1 MEIIIYAVI
10 NVLIIGITI
19 RYLRTGKEGGECIAK
34 LGVPDEPNPYYDSSK
49 DAFTCLMRSDGS
61 NTICFRDG
69 GGFTANARK
78 KRDIWFKWNTDF
90 QATLG

>member
-1 MEIIIYAVI
+1 
-10 NVLIIGITI
+10 
-19 RYLRTGKEGGECIAK
+19 
-34 LGVPDEPNPYYDSSK
+34 
-49 DAFTCLMRSDGS
+49 MRSDGS

-78 KRDIWFKWNTDF
+78 KRDIWFKWNTYF